1 MITGGFQGK
10 MKIDRDERTG
20 KRMVKAWIIDE
31 EPQALAP
38 EQARK
43 AERMEVNRNQKKML
57 LIF

>member
-1 MITGGFQGK
+1 